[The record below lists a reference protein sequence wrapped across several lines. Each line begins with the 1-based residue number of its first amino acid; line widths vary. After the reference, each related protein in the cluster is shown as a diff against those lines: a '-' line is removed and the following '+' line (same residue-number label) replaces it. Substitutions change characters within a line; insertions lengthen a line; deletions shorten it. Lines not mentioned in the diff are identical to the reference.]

1 MNSSGKAQIYRD
13 ASASVEVRTADLL
26 GRMTLDEKLAQ
37 LHAFWLI
44 LSPNGEHKVRSDS
57 FTGGADQA
65 TLKKMLSHGLG
76 QITRPLGSR
85 PIDPVDG
92 VRALNSLQ
100 KFMLDETRL
109 GIPVMSHEEC
119 LTGVMT
125 RGATLFPS
133 ALAYGATWNPELI
146 EAVGAAIGEEI
157 GQAIGD
163 SAAGLAVW
171 STIHGLAILI
181 LENVIDLGQTQAGM
195 DVVPSRAEIILRS
208 LTEALSS

>member
-1 MNSSGKAQIYRD
+1 MRYRDGTLPAVGETMSSSGSSQIYRD
-13 ASASVEVRTADLL
+13 SAASAEVRTADVL
-26 GRMTLDEKLAQ
+26 GRMTLDEKIAQ

-44 LSPNGEHKVRSDS
+44 LSPNGDHRVRSDS

-65 TLKKMLSHGLG
+65 TLKKMLSQGLG

-100 KFMLDETRL
+100 KFMLEETRL

-146 EAVGAAIGEEI
+146 EKVGAAIGEEMR
-157 GQAIGD
+157 AIG
-163 SAAGLAVW
+163 ARQGLAPVLDVARDARW
-171 STIHGLAILI
+171 GRTEETFGEDPYLVGVLA
-181 LENVIDLGQTQAGM
+181 T
-195 DVVPSRAEIILRS
+195 
-208 LTEALSS
+208 